1 MAKDRKDTLVIEDT
15 GIGISPED
23 LPRVVEKGFTG
34 YNGRDHKKSTG
45 LGLYLSK
52 EILAKLNHK
61 LTLESEVESGRRF
74 SFIWEELK
82 PQIGKNGQSKC

>member
-1 MAKDRKDTLVIEDT
+1 MSKERKDTLVIEDT

-52 EILAKLNHK
+52 EILGKLNHQLK
-61 LTLESEVESGRRF
+61 LESKVGVGTKVYIYLGRP
-74 SFIWEELK
+74 E
-82 PQIGKNGQSKC
+82 